1 MMLTLRGWIR
11 ACVILTFVCGF
22 AMLGTSQF
30 VLPPVTKIVGLLSSQ
45 ERVLWG
51 IIPAGLVS
59 NVVLSL
65 KPDQNSD
72 LDLELWNAD
81 GTNML
86 IGFRSGLGK
95 GKFLYGYAPVENRI
109 CEIEGCKEDI
119 FDWSGVNTAKGGEE
133 YIKIRGPQATGGHL
147 RNSYQVRVFC
157 NPLSL
162 QYECNGEVRFEHQS
176 YAILWGLVRGP
187 NDEPIEAELTL
198 KWYSNNQPFKTI
210 NTDKDGAFI
219 TLLPPGQY
227 YQEVKPVK
235 PLGYRGKRDP
245 DGGYI
250 NLEGGSQ
257 EFRFIQLGKLIPCVG
272 TGDTKTGQIIVAG
285 EAVTVHIVDPYA
297 SPLVENKL
305 RLGNVTIT
313 LEIPERPYVEHD
325 LLLRD
330 PDEKD
335 PKKFVVGPGG
345 AVYCTSTSCST
356 SNYRGDKIW
365 YSGAATHPE
374 EIKIADPVKNYYH
387 VLVVLR
393 KKDDVGA
400 NWQGQYQVKYQCEVK
415 SR

>member
-1 MMLTLRGWIR
+1 MTLTLRGWIR
-11 ACVILTFVCGF
+11 VCVILAFVFGF

-30 VLPPVTKIVGLLSSQ
+30 VLPPVTKIVGLLSGQ

-72 LDLELWNAD
+72 LDLELWTAD

-95 GKFLYGYAPVENRI
+95 GKFLYGYAPVENKR
-109 CEIEGCKEDI
+109 CEIEGCKGDI
-119 FDWSGVNTAKGGEE
+119 FDWSGVNPAKGGEE

-147 RNSYQVRVFC
+147 LNSYQVRVFC
-157 NPLSL
+157 NPYSL
-162 QYECNGEVRFEHQS
+162 QYECNGEVSFKHES
-176 YAILWGLVRGP
+176 YASLAGVVRGP
-187 NDEPIEAELTL
+187 NSEPVQAEITI
-198 KWYSNNQPFKTI
+198 KRYSDNQQVKTI
-210 NTDKDGAFI
+210 TTEEDGTFI
-219 TLLPPGQY
+219 TLLPPEQY
-227 YQEVKPVK
+227 YQEVKPLK

-250 NLEGGSQ
+250 TLEGGGQ

-272 TGDTKTGQIIVAG
+272 AGDTKAGQIIIVG
-285 EAVTVHIVDPYA
+285 ESDTVHVVDPSA
-297 SPLVENKL
+297 KPLVDNKL
-305 RLGNVTIT
+305 RLGNITIT

-345 AVYCTSTSCST
+345 AVYCTTTSCST

-365 YSGAATHPE
+365 YSGAAVYPE
-374 EIKIADPVKNYYH
+374 EIKIADPKNDYH

-393 KKDDVGA
+393 KKDDTGA

-415 SR
+415 S